1 MLMFDIDH
9 ALTFAISLAEE
20 AGTLLRD
27 AFGKLQKSGN
37 GALHIKTKSNDRDF
51 VTDVDT
57 STQKFIVDRIRAAYP
72 DHRFVGEEEGADSFG
87 DPKSPFQWVI
97 DPLDGTTNFI
107 HASPNFGSMIA
118 LLENGKPVIGVIALP
133 MRQQIYSAKKGGGA
147 FCNGKKLR
155 VRETRDMND
164 AILSTN
170 LNSRAKECNG
180 EFHVSI
186 VQCASLHNYG
196 CAACE
201 MAAIADGLNDGI
213 YYERVGL
220 WDIAP
225 GSLIVEEAGGK
236 AEFRLRD
243 TNDVRK
249 GVDGVAGTKK
259 IFDELR
265 TFIFR

>member
-1 MLMFDIDH
+1 MLNLDQ
-9 ALTFAISLAEE
+9 ALSFAISLAEE
-20 AGTLLRD
+20 ASNLLRD
-27 AFGKLQKSGN
+27 AHAKLLKGGN
-37 GALHIKTKSNDRDF
+37 GELHIKTKSNDRDF

-57 STQKFIVDRIRAAYP
+57 SVQKFIVDRIRAAYP
-72 DHRFVGEEEGADSFG
+72 EHRFIGEEEGADTFG
-87 DPKSPFQWVI
+87 DPKSPFAWVI

-118 LLENGKPVIGVIALP
+118 LLENGKPVIGVVALP
-133 MRQQIYSAKKGGGA
+133 MRHQIYSAKKGGGA
-147 FCNGKKLR
+147 FRNGERLI
-155 VRETRDMND
+155 VRKTRDMND

-170 LNSRAKECNG
+170 LNGRAKECDG
-180 EFHVSI
+180 EMHVSI

-201 MAAIADGLNDGI
+201 MAAVAEGFNDGI

-225 GSLIVEEAGGK
+225 GSLIIEEAGGK

-243 TNDVRK
+243 PDDVRK
-249 GVDGVAGTKK
+249 GVDGVASTKG
-259 IFDELR
+259 IFEELKG
-265 TFIFR
+265 FIFR